1 MMSRIDGRWL
11 DVQQLD
17 NRRRWSSMKNGQRLD
32 TVKHSIGCYA
42 GKGWQWWCYF
52 VQNTIPHFDGVVDL
66 QTQIGTSLSNSIFS
80 HQIPSS
86 WCVSVFGFGL
96 SVWNWTLDFGRWDF
110 QLAISMLDIRAL
122 GVFRKKRG
130 GCEVDELK
138 IY

>member
-1 MMSRIDGRWL
+1 MEL
-11 DVQQLD
+11 DEEWTTA
-17 NRRRWSSMKNGQRLD
+17 RYS
-32 TVKHSIGCYA
+32 
-42 GKGWQWWCYF
+42 
-52 VQNTIPHFDGVVDL
+52 
-66 QTQIGTSLSNSIFS
+66 QTQHWLLCREGVAMVVLLRSEHHSTFRWGGRLADPNWYILVQFKLS

-122 GVFRKKRG
+122 GIFRKKRG
-130 GCEVDELK
+130 GCEVDELN